1 MKKLKYR
8 FLNILLYLFA
18 SAFVILSIFLIRCF
32 ATFGSD
38 LFSKNTYNDTAALA
52 DLYKTYLNQS
62 LEIDPGQLSIQP
74 AQNNS
79 QIYIVNYAPPET
91 PLLFEYS
98 FIYNDS
104 KQVIV
109 YRNTS
114 EYQNLLSTNIASYSC
129 SSYPVH
135 NMPSLSL
142 YTHQA
147 LPSLPFSTQDS
158 PINYT
163 MSSYLSTAYMDRH
176 SPYIVE
182 RFLFDTFH
190 MLGIPILI
198 ATPILL
204 IITLTLFHILSRQPF
219 ADRKET
225 TNIISLLFPRF
236 FFWDFNLYCFL
247 FCAVIAF
254 LLPFLD
260 VSMITFWLISLFCTG
275 WALFFLMRF
284 VRELR
289 FHDPHI
295 DVSSHLFFR
304 QLLTQ
309 KNDLFLFLLFLI
321 LFCIP
326 IVIAGYVPV
335 RIRWIFYLLQ
345 GFLILLAL
353 SRFYS
358 LLSLKKR
365 IKNLADNTPEQ
376 EYPLLPWPF
385 SSMETNLEQIQNDF
399 MSAADERLKGE
410 RLKAELITNF
420 SHDLKTPLT
429 SILNYIQLLKKSLPS
444 DPAYDDYIRVLETK
458 SAQLRDLTENLLDL
472 SRFSSGAEPPHM
484 QRCDFLEIVRQAN
497 GEFSEQLEA
506 RNLSIKSHLPSD
518 PVYVMTDG
526 GKIWRIMENLYGN
539 VIKYALEGTRVYVN
553 VKEDGEQVTF
563 TLRNISRDELTLS
576 PDEFTERFV
585 RGDTSRH
592 TEGNGLGLSTVQ
604 TLTNLLGGQ
613 FYVDTQGDL
622 FTVSIVLPTLE
633 DEC

>member
-147 LPSLPFSTQDS
+147 LPSLPSFTQDS

-225 TNIISLLFPRF
+225 TSIISLLFPRF

-247 FCAVIAF
+247 LCAVITF

-326 IVIAGYVPV
+326 IVIAGYVPT

-399 MSAADERLKGE
+399 MSAADE

-518 PVYVMTDG
+518 PIYVMTDG

-604 TLTNLLGGQ
+604 TLTNLLSGQ

>member
-91 PLLFEYS
+91 PLLIRYGFH
-98 FIYNDS
+98 YNDR
-104 KQVIV
+104 KQLIV
-109 YRNTS
+109 YSNNPDYEKLHATS
-114 EYQNLLSTNIASYSC
+114 VGRYYC
-129 SSYPVH
+129 SSMSYGQTDITALSSYIH
-135 NMPSLSL
+135 HALPSLSL
-142 YTHQA
+142 FTKEANSDSFLDYTFQ
-147 LPSLPFSTQDS
+147 
-158 PINYT
+158 
-163 MSSYLSTAYMDRH
+163 SYLSTAYMDRH

-284 VRELR
+284 VRELL

-326 IVIAGYVPV
+326 IVIVGYVPA

-376 EYPLLPWPF
+376 EYTLLP
-385 SSMETNLEQIQNDF
+385 
-399 MSAADERLKGE
+399 
-410 RLKAELITNF
+410 
-420 SHDLKTPLT
+420 
-429 SILNYIQLLKKSLPS
+429 
-444 DPAYDDYIRVLETK
+444 
-458 SAQLRDLTENLLDL
+458 
-472 SRFSSGAEPPHM
+472 
-484 QRCDFLEIVRQAN
+484 C
-497 GEFSEQLEA
+497 
-506 RNLSIKSHLPSD
+506 
-518 PVYVMTDG
+518 
-526 GKIWRIMENLYGN
+526 N
-539 VIKYALEGTRVYVN
+539 VIKFRIY
-553 VKEDGEQVTF
+553 D
-563 TLRNISRDELTLS
+563 
-576 PDEFTERFV
+576 
-585 RGDTSRH
+585 
-592 TEGNGLGLSTVQ
+592 
-604 TLTNLLGGQ
+604 
-613 FYVDTQGDL
+613 
-622 FTVSIVLPTLE
+622 
-633 DEC
+633 